1 MAAYIGAE
9 QQIIANSSNGMADGM
24 EFYVEH
30 DPFGNPAVVETTV
43 KEQQIQ
49 RLEAQMLEMEEAG
62 RKLLEQENYEL
73 MRELKEIYELT
84 KKQIRNLKR

>member
-1 MAAYIGAE
+1 M
-9 QQIIANSSNGMADGM
+9 
-24 EFYVEH
+24 
-30 DPFGNPAVVETTV
+30 TV

-62 RKLLEQENYEL
+62 RKLLAQENYEL

-84 KKQIRNLKR
+84 KQQIRNLKR

>member
-1 MAAYIGAE
+1 MNRANRSLFSKLKQQYELKKMMAAYIGAE

-30 DPFGNPAVVETTV
+30 DPFGNPAVIETTV

-62 RKLLEQENYEL
+62 TKTIRT
-73 MRELKEIYELT
+73 REL
-84 KKQIRNLKR
+84 